1 MNYDELDRYVDS
13 FDAPRW
19 LKKTRAEIW
28 RLLGIKDLT
37 ESSQIIKFY
46 YYKTPFEEDAKEDA
60 QRQII
65 AFTNSGLIIIGTPVF
80 DSMGRTESVELQTAR
95 ARDIQKLVLK
105 ASVDDPDYVVALE
118 VVMKDGSRICLD
130 SNDANTRW
138 TYAYAQRIREIA
150 RYLLDSISLSE

>member
-1 MNYDELDRYVDS
+1 MRYDDLNRYVDS

-60 QRQII
+60 QRQLI
-65 AFTNSGLIIIGTPVF
+65 AFTNSGLIIIGAPVF
-80 DSMGRTESVELQTAR
+80 DSKGRTESVELQTIR

-105 ASVDDPDYVVALE
+105 ASIDEPDRVVTLE
-118 VVMKDGSRICLD
+118 VFMRDGSRICLD
-130 SNDANTRW
+130 SNDANTHW
-138 TYAYAQRIREIA
+138 TYAYAERIREIA
-150 RYLLDSISLSE
+150 QYLLHTI